1 MRTRRVAAAGAISL
15 SSQHL
20 RTKKSLTSMRQCP
33 PSLPF
38 CLLFCPCLS
47 PILLVSPHRKRQ
59 SSVRHMSD
67 DSRALLKVSAPTSVM
82 QLSESQRTLRR
93 GANLWVMKASV
104 STCRQPTTCHV
115 SCVLLF
121 MCPLFFHV
129 SAQCHVSS
137 FLYIRRHIL

>member
-1 MRTRRVAAAGAISL
+1 VQSPSRHNTCEPKNL
-15 SSQHL
+15 S
-20 RTKKSLTSMRQCP
+20 TSMRQCP

-38 CLLFCPCLS
+38 CLLFGPCLS

-104 STCRQPTTCHV
+104 STCRQPAPCHV
-115 SCVLLF
+115 SCVLF
-121 MCPLFFHV
+121 TCSFFPCVRAV
-129 SAQCHVSS
+129 SCV
-137 FLYIRRHIL
+137 ILSLHQTAYSMTLVLIVIIA